1 MLHFLCATLYIIHYI
16 QKNNASVT
24 IILYY
29 QNKQLIIYMKNTAG
43 SLVFKHVLQVQ
54 LHLLF

>member
-1 MLHFLCATLYIIHYI
+1 
-16 QKNNASVT
+16 
-24 IILYY
+24 
-29 QNKQLIIYMKNTAG
+29 MKNTGG